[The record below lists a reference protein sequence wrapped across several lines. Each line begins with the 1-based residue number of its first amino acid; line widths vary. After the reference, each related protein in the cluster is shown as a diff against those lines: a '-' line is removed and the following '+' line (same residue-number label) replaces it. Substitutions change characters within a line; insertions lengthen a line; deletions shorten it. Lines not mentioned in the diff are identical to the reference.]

1 MIQPM
6 KKILLL
12 AAWAALM
19 ASLGSCQSQSCT
31 VQGTVQGVSDGA
43 TLLLQDG
50 WNKFKVLSTTT
61 VENGTF
67 EFHPRFSTPT
77 HVYLYA
83 KNPKDV
89 FANPYDGGQLKD
101 FLLEPGTISVQ
112 VDAGDES
119 DMFTGAAG
127 TPLNEAYRKIMA
139 VDEDEREALWEE
151 AIRDEKTNLLTL
163 IHAGEN
169 TRNPSRALEI
179 LDRLSPEHAKAHR
192 RYISFLKK
200 RIARNRKAEERRSQ
214 MESSPED
221 TLPAL
226 HHYIDME
233 LPGLDGQ
240 RVSLKSV
247 LENPANRY
255 VLLDFWASWCAPCL
269 KSIPEL
275 KEAYAHYHDKGL
287 EIFSVSQDS
296 KTKDWEASVAENGMT
311 WVNVMDKYRKA
322 GRDYRVDYIPTVFLI
337 DCKTGEILLRDGQPD
352 FEAILSDLL

>member
-1 MIQPM
+1 M
-6 KKILLL
+6 KKIVLL
-12 AAWAALM
+12 AVWAALM
-19 ASLGSCQSQSCT
+19 ALLSSCQSETCT

-43 TLLLQDG
+43 TLMLNDE
-50 WNKFKVLSTTT
+50 WNKFKVIATTT

-89 FANPYDGGQLKD
+89 YANPYDGGQLKD

-127 TPLNEAYRKIMA
+127 TPLNEAYRKILA
-139 VDEDEREALWEE
+139 VDVEEREALWEE

-169 TRNPSRALEI
+169 ARNPSLALEI
-179 LDRLSPEHAKAHR
+179 LDRLSPEQAKAHR

-200 RIARNRKAEERRSQ
+200 RIERNRKAEERRSQ

-221 TLPAL
+221 TLAL
-226 HHYIDME
+226 QYYIDME

-296 KTKDWEASVAENGMT
+296 KTKDWEDAVAENGMT
-311 WVNVMDKYRKA
+311 WINVLDKRGKA
-322 GRDYRVDYIPTVFLI
+322 VKDYGVRYIPTVFLI
-337 DCKTGEILLRDGQPD
+337 DCKTGEILLRDAHPD
-352 FEAILSDLL
+352 LETILSDLL